1 MEPWFLAQ
9 PVQIPPLSNKVH
21 EDLGWSIRME
31 TEHLETAHQW
41 MKVKGIATIQFRVI
55 KNLLAQVG

>member
-9 PVQIPPLSNKVH
+9 PVQLQPVTPPVSNKIH

-31 TEHLETAHQW
+31 TEHLEWVHQG
-41 MKVKGIATIQFRVI
+41 MNV
-55 KNLLAQVG
+55 